1 MKQVTYKPL
10 KCNDELAHKDGNCP
24 LDCVKKRNGSFY
36 VCPALFTDK

>member
-10 KCNDELAHKDGNCP
+10 ICNDEEVSKAGKCHNACVRHQDGA
-24 LDCVKKRNGSFY
+24 FY